1 VSHTVVRSPRRVRP
15 RWQRRKE
22 ARPGEIVAAA
32 LQVFVERGFR
42 AAKLTEVARRAG
54 VTKGTL
60 YLYFAS
66 KEALFKEMVRQTIV
80 PAIATGE
87 QTVSAHTGSA
97 ADLFKEITH
106 GWWQRVGE
114 TQLSGIPKLMM
125 AEAGNFPELARF
137 YYEEVVKR
145 GHRLMASVLERGIA
159 SGEFRPLDV
168 DVGVRLALAPLLHA
182 ANWRHS
188 WALCTRDGFDVPRYL
203 DQHVDIFL
211 RGIAK
216 HPAQD

>member
-1 VSHTVVRSPRRVRP
+1 MTRPSRRVRP

-32 LQVFVERGFR
+32 VQVFVERGFA
-42 AAKLTEVARRAG
+42 AAKLADVARRAG

-66 KEALFKEMVRQTIV
+66 KEVLFKEMVRQTIV
-80 PAIATGE
+80 PALAMGE
-87 QTVSAHTGSA
+87 QLVSTHTGSA
-97 ADLFKEITH
+97 ADLFKQIIR
-106 GWWQRVGE
+106 GWWERVGE
-114 TQLSGIPKLMM
+114 TSVSGIPKLMM

-137 YYEEVVKR
+137 YYDEVIRR

-159 SGEFRPLDV
+159 SGEFRDLDL
-168 DVGVRLALAPLLHA
+168 DVGVRLAMAPLLQA
-182 ANWRHS
+182 ANWRNS
-188 WALCTRDGFDVPRYL
+188 WALCTREGFDIARYL
-203 DQHVDIFL
+203 DHHIDIFL
-211 RGIAK
+211 RRIAT

>member
-1 VSHTVVRSPRRVRP
+1 
-15 RWQRRKE
+15 
-22 ARPGEIVAAA
+22 VAAA
-32 LQVFVERGFR
+32 LQVFVERGFA

-80 PAIATGE
+80 PALALGE
-87 QTVSAHTGSA
+87 QMVSAHTGTA
-97 ADLFKEITH
+97 ADLFKQITH

-114 TQLSGIPKLMM
+114 THASGIPKLMM

-137 YYEEVVKR
+137 YYDEVIKR
-145 GHRLMASVLERGIA
+145 GHRLVASVLERGIA
-159 SGEFRPLDV
+159 SGEFRAIDL
-168 DVGVRLALAPLLHA
+168 DVGVRLALAPLLQA
-182 ANWRHS
+182 VNWQHS
-188 WALCTRDGFDVPRYL
+188 WALCTREGFDIPRYL
-203 DQHVDIFL
+203 DHHVDIFL

>member
-1 VSHTVVRSPRRVRP
+1 VVRSSRPSRPPRP
-15 RWQRRKE
+15 RWHRRKE

-32 LQVFVERGFR
+32 LEVFVERGFA
-42 AAKLTEVARRAG
+42 AAKLTDVARRAG

-80 PAIATGE
+80 PAIASGE
-87 QTVSAHTGSA
+87 QVVSAHTGSA
-97 ADLFKEITH
+97 ADLFKQITH
-106 GWWQRVGE
+106 GWWQSVGE

-125 AEAGNFPELARF
+125 AEAGNFPDLARF

-188 WALCTRDGFDVPRYL
+188 WALCTREGFDIPRYL
-203 DQHVDIFL
+203 DHHVDIFL